1 MAKRRNVF
9 WLIFLGAAIVL
20 ALIPEF
26 FDAPPEEVVQPV
38 PPTQRRGQLAELRSP
53 PAATATTATPAEGT
67 AALPT
72 PGDAVSPAGTAAA
85 PSQAAQRAGSAA
97 GPEVDLFA
105 AHSWYVAPPP
115 PPTSEQP
122 VAPVAPPKPVA
133 PPLPFEYFGK
143 LDDSERV
150 RVFLQRGDRI
160 YTVGVGDVID
170 GTYKV
175 KSITDSQMTLIYLPL
190 DLTQT
195 LSVGS
200 KL

>member
-9 WLIFLGAAIVL
+9 WLIFLGTAVVL

-26 FDAPPEEVVQPV
+26 FETPPEEVVQAV
-38 PPTQRRGQLAELRSP
+38 PPAQRRGQLAELRSP
-53 PAATATTATPAEGT
+53 AAATATTES
-67 AALPT
+67 AAQ
-72 PGDAVSPAGTAAA
+72 DAAAA
-85 PSQAAQRAGSAA
+85 PTPTDAVAPAAPAQRAGSPA

-115 PPTSEQP
+115 PPP
-122 VAPVAPPKPVA
+122 APPAAPAPPPAPVA
-133 PPLPFEYFGK
+133 PPLPFAYFGK
-143 LDDSERV
+143 LDDRQRV
-150 RVFLQRGDRI
+150 RVFLQRGERI

-190 DLTQT
+190 DVTQT

-200 KL
+200 RL